1 MEKSKLDENSLKDNI
16 ILNHKFNFY
25 QQFLVISIDPK
36 IMCSINNYDL
46 KSLQEPYSSPKV
58 ISKYPNVNLPYLII
72 PDAVVASH
80 CFPQGILNEII
91 DYDERDLLKKESQ
104 TQNFV
109 FSLGNMFPDNK
120 TSSLRTNK
128 VYYTCLLFY
137 ENIENYRNCINK
149 RKYFKNNEDN
159 DELQN
164 KGILI
169 PKVIC
174 LSSFSPFY
182 EQTKNILH
190 KIRNYV
196 NNFNYNNKSKENI
209 NIYPIEKII
218 EGIIFNIPSLPRG
231 NFSIKLD
238 NSSFSYA
245 QLTGN
250 SNNKLNIDLN
260 SKYTVFQETPPNVNP
275 RETFNYSILM
285 KYFRIDE
292 IFEVIKFII
301 LEEPILF
308 FSEDK
313 EALTNII
320 ECLVSLLYP
329 LEYPFP
335 VIAILPEQNFSLI
348 SLFKHFIFG
357 INYKYSEDFLNRKII
372 LDGVKFIRIIRLE
385 KRFNNLLNSDEPDS
399 LGYQI
404 FTSLK
409 FDENKPLIKFD
420 QFEQNVYRNDKDE
433 IKLIHEKKKINLPRH
448 YFEKCC
454 RKLEKSTQEKIR
466 EIESKNKNQNK
477 NIINQLKIKAFN
489 TEIREDFLYFFCCI
503 LLKYQEY
510 CVKYEKKIYED
521 LDKDGNTVE
530 KEFEERNI
538 QLDEKYYMNEIKID
552 DIFTSEDFIN
562 STPSLDRTFYRIF
575 FGTKIFFNFI
585 LKKIF
590 PDSNQDKLD
599 ILYFDEIINK
609 KLSRELYN
617 QKKETKFLDID
628 LENLNNDIEIK
639 SLKKELNNNIKQYLY
654 QIENRIKALNYYQDI
669 SLNNGDEENPV
680 GEKGQI
686 SFYYYVFPILLN
698 DGIFYNEKYKNRNN
712 NDINVW
718 SFYEYSTLSKISKR
732 LYDTFEE
739 ESTIIIDDDDINKNY
754 KLYDYS
760 LNPTSQFQFTNE
772 FLIKILWL
780 VYFSKS
786 FKSIPFNKKRYYFEI
801 LMNFMQKYRNI
812 IDENIIISVFN
823 SINKNGDHKMNQD
836 FFQFIKNKTYTSYL
850 CAKEKMKSEKNFIKY
865 IINNQEKNLSE
876 KDNESISNNANNQ
889 KKEESKKNDEQKNKD
904 DILEEKRTLMFIVN
918 SFCTNKKGDKKEIC
932 NEPFKGKIS
941 DLFSVQD
948 EYIKFKCNKCQKEQN
963 LKILCKYKNKEK
975 KENYLTNYIINFQL
989 LSPMALLN
997 KSWLKN
1003 NADINPYF
1011 ISENYLECYLS
1022 AIFYFY
1028 DQNFPCNFLTPEF
1041 FIKTGTE
1048 FQEEKN
1054 NYYTIIKNEEFFDKN
1069 KIKKIMVKNIEKKE
1083 DLIIY
1088 ENEDYDE
1095 KKEENLK
1102 TDLIEKCKE
1111 MDNNEIENMMKLR
1124 ENTRKKEQGYKSSF
1138 KKKNQVNIKKK
1149 NVEFKV
1155 ELKNE
1160 KENEE

>member
-1 MEKSKLDENSLKDNI
+1 M
-16 ILNHKFNFY
+16 
-25 QQFLVISIDPK
+25 
-36 IMCSINNYDL
+36 
-46 KSLQEPYSSPKV
+46 
-58 ISKYPNVNLPYLII
+58 
-72 PDAVVASH
+72 
-80 CFPQGILNEII
+80 
-91 DYDERDLLKKESQ
+91 
-104 TQNFV
+104 
-109 FSLGNMFPDNK
+109 
-120 TSSLRTNK
+120 
-128 VYYTCLLFY
+128 
-137 ENIENYRNCINK
+137 
-149 RKYFKNNEDN
+149 
-159 DELQN
+159 
-164 KGILI
+164 
-169 PKVIC
+169 
-174 LSSFSPFY
+174 
-182 EQTKNILH
+182 
-190 KIRNYV
+190 
-196 NNFNYNNKSKENI
+196 
-209 NIYPIEKII
+209 
-218 EGIIFNIPSLPRG
+218 
-231 NFSIKLD
+231 
-238 NSSFSYA
+238 
-245 QLTGN
+245 
-250 SNNKLNIDLN
+250 
-260 SKYTVFQETPPNVNP
+260 
-275 RETFNYSILM
+275 
-285 KYFRIDE
+285 
-292 IFEVIKFII
+292 
-301 LEEPILF
+301 
-308 FSEDK
+308 
-313 EALTNII
+313 
-320 ECLVSLLYP
+320 
-329 LEYPFP
+329 
-335 VIAILPEQNFSLI
+335 
-348 SLFKHFIFG
+348 
-357 INYKYSEDFLNRKII
+357 
-372 LDGVKFIRIIRLE
+372 
-385 KRFNNLLNSDEPDS
+385 
-399 LGYQI
+399 
-404 FTSLK
+404 
-409 FDENKPLIKFD
+409 
-420 QFEQNVYRNDKDE
+420 
-433 IKLIHEKKKINLPRH
+433 
-448 YFEKCC
+448 
-454 RKLEKSTQEKIR
+454 
-466 EIESKNKNQNK
+466 
-477 NIINQLKIKAFN
+477 KIKAFN

-1138 KKKNQVNIKKK
+1138 KKKNLVNIKKK
-1149 NVEFKV
+1149 NVEFKI